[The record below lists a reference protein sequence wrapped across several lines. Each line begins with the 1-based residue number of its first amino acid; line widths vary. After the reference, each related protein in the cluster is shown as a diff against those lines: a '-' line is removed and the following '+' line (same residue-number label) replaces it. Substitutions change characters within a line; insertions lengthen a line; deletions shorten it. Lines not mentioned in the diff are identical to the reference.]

1 MDPYGEEAPLVA
13 LDEFRHWILYEDE
26 DLLLVNKPGWFVCHP
41 SKNGPHSSLVGLVRL
56 HLNADKLHLVARL
69 DRETSGLVLFAK
81 RPIIAR
87 RYQMAIQDRCVD
99 KAYLAIL
106 EGTFDAAFKLEA
118 PVGRRPAGVGPVHVK
133 SCVYFDRKSLAAET
147 HFRPLHT
154 ANGYTLC
161 CVFPITGRKH
171 QIRVHAAHLGFPI
184 LGDKIYGP
192 DERYYLAFI
201 DQGWTESLAH
211 ALILPRQAL
220 HCYRYRFRFK
230 DGTRVFTA
238 PLQEDLQT
246 FCAEKL
252 ALSHMALQRRLMDS
266 MPF

>member
-1 MDPYGEEAPLVA
+1 MA

-69 DRETSGLVLFAK
+69 DRETSGLVLLLNGLSLHAAIRWLFK
-81 RPIIAR
+81 IAVSIR
-87 RYQMAIQDRCVD
+87 
-99 KAYLAIL
+99 LTSPSW
-106 EGTFDAAFKLEA
+106 GTFDAAFKLEA
-118 PVGRRPAGVGPVHVK
+118 PVGRRPAGAGPVHVK
-133 SCVYFDRKSLAAET
+133 SCVNFDRKSLAAET

-238 PLQEDLQT
+238 PLQRI
-246 FCAEKL
+246 CK
-252 ALSHMALQRRLMDS
+252 
-266 MPF
+266 PFAQKSSP